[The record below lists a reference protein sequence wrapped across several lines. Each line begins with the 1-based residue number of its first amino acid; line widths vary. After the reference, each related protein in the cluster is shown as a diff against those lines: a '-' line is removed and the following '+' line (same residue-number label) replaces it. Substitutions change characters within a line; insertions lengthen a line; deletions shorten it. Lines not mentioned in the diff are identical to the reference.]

1 MDVPHDAILL
11 RIFTS
16 TADRFG
22 LHPLYHAIVLRA
34 REMHLSGATVFRGSL
49 GFGQSSKLHHG
60 QVFQLSQDLPVV
72 VEIVDSEEKI
82 SAFLRARRNDGEWA
96 RDARSDKSAPIQ
108 SAASRNAGT
117 DQGTF
122 PATSPCPIIMVAKGL
137 RCDHHPPPRVK
148 TCTGMGSSFDGV
160 EVPVTTLRLKAVC
173 QGVRRDGSSI
183 WMVGRRAPSPI
194 AAGSYGSR

>member
-82 SAFLRARRNDGEWA
+82 NAFLPALEGMMSGGMVTLERVQVIEYRHF
-96 RDARSDKSAPIQ
+96 
-108 SAASRNAGT
+108 AS
-117 DQGTF
+117 
-122 PATSPCPIIMVAKGL
+122 
-137 RCDHHPPPRVK
+137 
-148 TCTGMGSSFDGV
+148 
-160 EVPVTTLRLKAVC
+160 
-173 QGVRRDGSSI
+173 QGVARC
-183 WMVGRRAPSPI
+183 
-194 AAGSYGSR
+194 

>member
-60 QVFQLSQDLPVV
+60 QVFPLSQDLPVV

-82 SAFLRARRNDGEWA
+82 SAFLPVLDEMMESGLVTLEAAKVLQYNRQ
-96 RDARSDKSAPIQ
+96 RDVHPDRHGQAQRHRP
-108 SAASRNAGT
+108 AGL
-117 DQGTF
+117 
-122 PATSPCPIIMVAKGL
+122 A
-137 RCDHHPPPRVK
+137 
-148 TCTGMGSSFDGV
+148 
-160 EVPVTTLRLKAVC
+160 
-173 QGVRRDGSSI
+173 
-183 WMVGRRAPSPI
+183 GRRAAPD
-194 AAGSYGSR
+194 R